1 MRNIAYS
8 CTICTLFLWQPNL
21 GSQVAETSNNT
32 VLNLRK
38 FPEDL
43 KRKCKMKALEQG
55 ITLTEMVIRCLREA
69 VEPKKPVKQSKGD

>member
-1 MRNIAYS
+1 
-8 CTICTLFLWQPNL
+8 
-21 GSQVAETSNNT
+21 